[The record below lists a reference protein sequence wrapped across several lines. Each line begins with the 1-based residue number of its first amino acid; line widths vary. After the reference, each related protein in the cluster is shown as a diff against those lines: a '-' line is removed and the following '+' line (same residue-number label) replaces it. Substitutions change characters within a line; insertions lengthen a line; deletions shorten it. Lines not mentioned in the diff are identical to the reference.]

1 MFENR
6 IAYWANKRG
15 FKHKHLAKEIGV
27 STVTFSSWV
36 HNKTQPDLEQSVKLS
51 RIFGIT
57 IDELAHGEKK
67 EEEN

>member
-1 MFENR
+1 MFENN

-15 FKHKHLAKEIGV
+15 LKHKYLAKEVGV

-36 HNKTQPDLEQSVKLS
+36 NNKKQPDLEQSFHLA

-57 IDELAHGEKK
+57 INDLVK
-67 EEEN
+67 EEN